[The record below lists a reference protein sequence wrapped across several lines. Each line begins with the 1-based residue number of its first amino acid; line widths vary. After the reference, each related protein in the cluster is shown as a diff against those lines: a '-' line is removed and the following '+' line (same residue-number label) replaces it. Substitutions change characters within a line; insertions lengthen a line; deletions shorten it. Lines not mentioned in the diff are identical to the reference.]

1 MVDVLA
7 TLDPDQAVRSAD
19 AVGELFEQHGRRVFR
34 AAYRIVGDVQDAEDV
49 LQTVFAKAMDRA
61 RDRASAHVFGAAP
74 GSYLARSA
82 VNAAIDVLRRRTPI
96 NADDVEADGVD
107 EAAGDMEDAVW
118 RREVRR
124 RLRAALA
131 ELPPNW
137 AEMVALRYFED
148 HSNAEVAALLGTSA
162 STVAVT
168 LHRARGRLR
177 AALASPDMDEE

>member
-1 MVDVLA
+1 MAMVDVLA

-61 RDRASAHVFGAAP
+61 RASAPAFVAAP

-107 EAAGDMEDAVW
+107 DAAGDMEDAVW

-177 AALASPDMDEE
+177 AALASPDMD